1 MSETKTHEAIV
12 GQQFGTRA
20 AAYLSSAVH
29 AQGADLAALAALV
42 AAQSPMRVLD
52 LGCGAGHVS
61 FAVAPHAEAVVAYD
75 LSANMLEVVAR
86 AAAERGFANIT
97 TRQGVAEHLPFP
109 DASFDCV
116 LSRYSAHHWRDFEA
130 GLREAARVLKPG
142 GLAGFVDAVSPGAPL
157 LDTYLQTIELL
168 RDPSHV
174 RDYARA
180 EWESAMV
187 RAGLTP
193 GPVTPHRVRLDFA
206 VWVVRMRT
214 PKLQAD
220 AIRAI
225 QAVMSESVTRHFEI
239 GPDGSFTLDV
249 VLFQASKPAGLA
261 DAAPGPRRREIGQ
274 ARDEGGQESR
284 AAEQRRHRKA
294 GAPGKSVRVR

>member
-1 MSETKTHEAIV
+1 MAPISMSQTKTHEALV

-29 AQGADLAALAALV
+29 AQGADLQALGALV
-42 AAQSPMRVLD
+42 EAQSEMRVLD

-61 FAVAPHAEAVVAYD
+61 FAVAPRATAVTAYD
-75 LSANMLEVVAR
+75 LSADMLDVVAR
-86 AAAERGFANIT
+86 AAKDRGFAKIT

-130 GLREAARVLKPG
+130 GLREAARVLRPG
-142 GLAGFVDAVSPGAPL
+142 GIAGFVDAVSPGAPL
-157 LDTYLQTIELL
+157 LDTYLQAVELL

-174 RDYARA
+174 RDYSRA
-180 EWESAMV
+180 EWDAAMV

-193 GPVTPHRVRLDFA
+193 ESVSPHRVRLDFA
-206 VWVVRMRT
+206 VWVERMRT

-225 QAVMSESVTRHFEI
+225 QAVMSESVTRHFDI
-239 GPDGSFTLDV
+239 GADGSFTLDV
-249 VLFQASKPAGLA
+249 VLFQASKPAA
-261 DAAPGPRRREIGQ
+261 
-274 ARDEGGQESR
+274 
-284 AAEQRRHRKA
+284 
-294 GAPGKSVRVR
+294 